1 MILRM
6 LEKLGNR
13 VGVRAR
19 RGMIRNGK
27 DDMLYQLKSDVLS

>member
-1 MILRM
+1 MIPRM

-19 RGMIRNGK
+19 RGMTRNGK
-27 DDMLYQLKSDVLS
+27 DDMFISA